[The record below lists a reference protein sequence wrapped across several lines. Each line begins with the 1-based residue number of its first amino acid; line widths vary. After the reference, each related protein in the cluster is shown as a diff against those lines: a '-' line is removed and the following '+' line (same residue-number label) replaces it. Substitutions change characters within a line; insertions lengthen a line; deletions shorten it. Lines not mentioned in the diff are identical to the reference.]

1 MLCGGGCFM
10 KVLAWSLV
18 MKMQNIS
25 MFRIKWGWLF
35 FAVSVCVYSQCL
47 FSVKYKSFSLQ
58 SVSMVRVI
66 PYSQSPCSVI
76 PYSQSPCSVT
86 PYSQSPCSVIP
97 YSQSPCSVIP
107 YSQSPCSVI
116 PYSQSPC
123 SVTPYSQSPCSV
135 IPYSLHVQSFHT
147 VSLHVLSFHTVSLH
161 VLSFHTVSMFSHS
174 IQSVSMCSHSIQS
187 VSMCSHFIQ
196 FPLFKVI
203 PNSQCQ
209 CWASFSVV
217 GVKCRSH
224 FSLRFIRSV
233 GIVDMVSSRKFLEAA
248 QNTEDNLLFYTVFKF
263 FEQRNLRLRANPRFQ
278 PGRLI

>member
-1 MLCGGGCFM
+1 MSCGGGCFM

-47 FSVKYKSFSLQ
+47 FSVKCKSFSLQ
-58 SVSMVRVI
+58 SVSMVSHSI
-66 PYSQSPCSVI
+66 QS
-76 PYSQSPCSVT
+76 
-86 PYSQSPCSVIP
+86 
-97 YSQSPCSVIP
+97 
-107 YSQSPCSVI
+107 
-116 PYSQSPC
+116 
-123 SVTPYSQSPCSV
+123 
-135 IPYSLHVQSFHT
+135 
-147 VSLHVLSFHTVSLH
+147 
-161 VLSFHTVSMFSHS
+161 VSMFSHSIQSVSMFSRSIQSVSMFSRSIQSVSMFSHSIQSVSMFSRSVQSVSMVSHS

-187 VSMCSHFIQ
+187 VSKCSHSIQ

-217 GVKCRSH
+217 SVKCQSH

>member
-1 MLCGGGCFM
+1 MSCGGGCFM

-47 FSVKYKSFSLQ
+47 FSVKCKSFSLQ
-58 SVSMVRVI
+58 SVSMVSHSI
-66 PYSQSPCSVI
+66 QS
-76 PYSQSPCSVT
+76 
-86 PYSQSPCSVIP
+86 
-97 YSQSPCSVIP
+97 
-107 YSQSPCSVI
+107 
-116 PYSQSPC
+116 
-123 SVTPYSQSPCSV
+123 
-135 IPYSLHVQSFHT
+135 
-147 VSLHVLSFHTVSLH
+147 
-161 VLSFHTVSMFSHS
+161 VSMFSHS
-174 IQSVSMCSHSIQS
+174 IQSVSMFSRSIQSVSMFSHSIQSVSMFSRSIQS
-187 VSMCSHFIQ
+187 VSMCSHSIQ

-217 GVKCRSH
+217 GVKCQSH

>member
-1 MLCGGGCFM
+1 MSCGGGCFM

-47 FSVKYKSFSLQ
+47 FSVKCKSFSLQ
-58 SVSMVRVI
+58 SVSMVSHSI
-66 PYSQSPCSVI
+66 QS
-76 PYSQSPCSVT
+76 
-86 PYSQSPCSVIP
+86 
-97 YSQSPCSVIP
+97 
-107 YSQSPCSVI
+107 
-116 PYSQSPC
+116 
-123 SVTPYSQSPCSV
+123 
-135 IPYSLHVQSFHT
+135 
-147 VSLHVLSFHTVSLH
+147 
-161 VLSFHTVSMFSHS
+161 VSMFSHSIQSVSMFSRSIQSVSMFSHSIQSVSMFSRS

-187 VSMCSHFIQ
+187 VSMCSHSIQ